1 MLKKRYYYA
10 LLTVGDLTHRINNLL
25 SSTELM

>member
-1 MLKKRYYYA
+1 MLKERYYYT
-10 LLTVGDLTHRINNLL
+10 LLTVGDLTQRINNLL